1 MNLQLD
7 HLLKCLKRVIDILN
21 SNFIHLYPNLN
32 NTKLIKVI
40 SQYCNVPHNQIQ
52 YFSGSDSLHEY
63 IIRCFLCLGDK
74 VLIIGPTYDNFR
86 LNAES
91 AGSHIHIA
99 NCDHY
104 FKYDNE
110 RILSK
115 IKKIKP
121 KNGLFM

>member
-1 MNLQLD
+1 M
-7 HLLKCLKRVIDILN
+7 
-21 SNFIHLYPNLN
+21 
-32 NTKLIKVI
+32 
-40 SQYCNVPHNQIQ
+40 
-52 YFSGSDSLHEY
+52 
-63 IIRCFLCLGDK
+63 
-74 VLIIGPTYDNFR
+74 LIIGPTYDNFR

-121 KNGLFM
+121 KWFIYVIPTIQQVTFIQ